1 MRLLTIWFGA
11 NDSVLPAERQHVP
24 LAQFAANLKQLITMV
39 RSPSSEYYSP
49 KTRILL
55 ISPPPVNTYQ
65 RSMDLASRNPPR
77 ECDRDFEFTKLYARA
92 VVKIAQEE
100 GVAVA
105 DIWTVIWEAAGR
117 EEQALSA
124 YLLDGLH
131 LNEKGYE
138 VWGISICVKVSIDH
152 LFLLSSPTTPS

>member
-1 MRLLTIWFGA
+1 
-11 NDSVLPAERQHVP
+11 
-24 LAQFAANLKQLITMV
+24 
-39 RSPSSEYYSP
+39 
-49 KTRILL
+49 
-55 ISPPPVNTYQ
+55 
-65 RSMDLASRNPPR
+65 MDLASRNPPR